1 MDEYGKAHPEWPGVF
16 CWLPLLE
23 HALRPYLSTRI
34 IISSSWRF
42 FHDDADLQRFLGPL
56 GNRFAGVTPDEHDD
70 WTRVDEILRHST
82 QCGHNRFLALDD
94 DRSVKTQEHKK
105 GDRRFMW
112 CSSKVGISSQ
122 SFLVRLRDRLRE
134 LHADNET
141 APK

>member
-1 MDEYGKAHPEWPGVF
+1 MDECGKAHPEWPGVF

-23 HALRPYLSTRI
+23 HALRPYPALPI

-42 FHDDADLQRFLGPL
+42 FYDDADLQRCLGPL
-56 GNRFAGVTPDEHDD
+56 GNRFAGVTSDEHDV

-82 QCGHNRFLALDD
+82 KCGHNCFLALDN
-94 DRSVKTQEHKK
+94 DRSVKTQEHK

-122 SFLVRLRDRLRE
+122 SYVVRLHDRLRE
-134 LHADNET
+134 LHPDKGT
-141 APK
+141 TPR